1 MNPLAHARLGI
12 NTPGYPTKEL
22 DVAGNFHSSQTL
34 TVGSGSSPLLVADT
48 TAQRVAIN
56 TTPTDHSFEVKGAT
70 RL

>member
-56 TTPTDHSFEVKGAT
+56 TTPTDHSFEVK
-70 RL
+70 